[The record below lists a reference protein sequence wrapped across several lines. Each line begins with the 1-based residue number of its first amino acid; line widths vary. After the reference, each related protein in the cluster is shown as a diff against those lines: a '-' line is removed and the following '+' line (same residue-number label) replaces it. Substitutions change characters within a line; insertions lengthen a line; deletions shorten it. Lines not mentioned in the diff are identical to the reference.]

1 MDFGAGGGGMARAMG
16 GRGAAFD
23 VMSWYVSTLPVDF
36 HVFLRVN
43 YKRTGTD
50 TLARLICLAQV
61 SGNPSHLST
70 LFNRC
75 LLDHSGMCSRHYQSF
90 QPIFQLELSV

>member
-1 MDFGAGGGGMARAMG
+1 MDFGAGGGGMAGAMG
-16 GRGAAFD
+16 GRGAAVD

-36 HVFLRVN
+36 HVFLLLN
-43 YKRTGTD
+43 YWRTGTD
-50 TLARLICLAQV
+50 TLALLIYLAQV
-61 SGNPSHLST
+61 SGDPSHLST